1 MREGLNNRRAY
12 IKAVMN
18 VLRVGVVG
26 CGNIF
31 NLAHRSA
38 LGVLQREGLIN
49 VVGCFDIVRERAE
62 EGAKAL
68 GAKVFDGLEELI
80 GEVDVV
86 EVLTPTH
93 THATLAIEA
102 LKAGRHVIVEKP
114 IALTVEEGEKMLR
127 EAGKRDLHLLVGHV
141 RRFDKRWVQMK
152 GVIKKRNIL
161 PTHIRKVEVQ
171 NLPFPADYWYWDE
184 NKSGGVALDLGVHVT
199 DFLRWFLEAE
209 PVRVYA
215 VGKAIKDEARR
226 NGTFDHFVM
235 MIEFEGGKTGI
246 GEVSWAYP
254 YPSRYGVFY
263 HHVDVIGRN
272 GRIRYTP
279 LDTPVVGVAKA
290 NFEMPRFSPLLSTFP
305 DAFERELEHFFRV
318 INGEE
323 EPVLTGEDALIALKI
338 AEKAKESARRGE
350 VVEI

>member
-1 MREGLNNRRAY
+1 LLG
-12 IKAVMN
+12 
-18 VLRVGVVG
+18 VGVVG

-31 NLAHRSA
+31 NLAHRDA
-38 LGVLQREGLIN
+38 LKVLQREGLIE
-49 VVGCFDIVRERAE
+49 VVGCFDLMMERAE
-62 EGAKAL
+62 EGARAL
-68 GAKVFDGLEELI
+68 NARAFESLDELI
-80 GEVDVV
+80 DEVDVV
-86 EVLTPTH
+86 EILTPTH
-93 THATLAIEA
+93 THAELAVKA
-102 LKAGRHVIVEKP
+102 LKADRHVIVEKP
-114 IALTVEEGEKMLR
+114 IALTVEEGERMIK
-127 EAGKRDLHLLVGHV
+127 EAKKRGLHLLVGHV
-141 RRFDKRWVQMK
+141 RRFDKRWMSMK
-152 GVIKKRNIL
+152 EVIRKRNIL
-161 PTHIRKVEVQ
+161 PTHVRKVEVQ

-184 NKSGGVALDLGVHVT
+184 RKSGGVALDLGVHVT

-215 VGKAIKDEARR
+215 VGKAIKEEARR

-235 MIEFEGGKTGI
+235 MIEFEDGKTGI

-318 INGEE
+318 IAGEE
-323 EPVLTGEDALIALKI
+323 EAVVTAEDALIALRI
-338 AEKAKESARRGE
+338 AEKAKESARTGE
-350 VVEI
+350 VIEV

>member
-1 MREGLNNRRAY
+1 MTLL
-12 IKAVMN
+12 K
-18 VLRVGVVG
+18 VGVVG

-31 NLAHRSA
+31 NLAHRDA
-38 LGVLQREGLIN
+38 LKVLQREGLID
-49 VVGCFDIVRERAE
+49 VVGCFDLVRERAE
-62 EGAKAL
+62 EGARAL
-68 GAKVFDGLEELI
+68 NARAFEGLDELI

-86 EVLTPTH
+86 EILTPTH
-93 THATLAIEA
+93 THAELAVKA

-114 IALTVEEGEKMLR
+114 IALTVEEGERMIG
-127 EAGKRDLHLLVGHV
+127 EAMKRGLHLLVGHV
-141 RRFDKRWVQMK
+141 RRFDKRWMSMK
-152 GVIKKRNIL
+152 DVIRKRNIL
-161 PTHIRKVEVQ
+161 PTHVRKVEVQ

-184 NKSGGVALDLGVHVT
+184 RKSGGVALDLGVHVT
-199 DFLRWFLEAE
+199 DFLRWFLDAE

-215 VGKAIKDEARR
+215 VGKAIKEEARR

-290 NFEMPRFSPLLSTFP
+290 SFEMPRFSPLLSTFP

-318 INGEE
+318 IAGEE
-323 EPVLTGEDALIALKI
+323 EAVVTAEDALIALRI
-338 AEKAKESARRGE
+338 AEKARESARTGE
-350 VVEI
+350 VVEV

>member
-1 MREGLNNRRAY
+1 M
-12 IKAVMN
+12 
-18 VLRVGVVG
+18 LRVGVVG

-31 NLAHRSA
+31 NLAHRNA
-38 LGVLQREGLIN
+38 LSVLQREGLID
-49 VVGCFDIVRERAE
+49 VVGCFDIVEERAG

-68 GAKVFDGLEELI
+68 NAKVFDDLDGLI

-93 THATLAIEA
+93 THAELSLRA
-102 LKAGRHVIVEKP
+102 LRAGRDVIVEKP
-114 IALTVEEGEKMLR
+114 IALTTEEGEAMLG
-127 EAGKRDLHLLVGHV
+127 EAKKRGLHLLVGHV
-141 RRFDKRWVQMK
+141 RRFDKRWVGMK
-152 GVIKKRNIL
+152 EVIKKRNIL
-161 PTHIRKVEVQ
+161 PAHIRKVEVQ

-184 NKSGGVALDLGVHVT
+184 RKSGGVALDLGVHVT

-215 VGKAIKDEARR
+215 VGKAIKEEARK

-235 MIEFEGGKTGI
+235 MVEFENGKTGI

-263 HHVDVIGRN
+263 HHVDIIGKN

-305 DAFERELEHFFRV
+305 DAFERELEHFFKV
-318 INGEE
+318 IEGKE
-323 EPVLTGEDALIALKI
+323 EPVVTAEDALVALKI
-338 AEKAKESARRGE
+338 AERAKESARTGE
-350 VVEI
+350 VVEV

>member
-1 MREGLNNRRAY
+1 MLG
-12 IKAVMN
+12 
-18 VLRVGVVG
+18 VGVVG

-31 NLAHRSA
+31 NLAHRDA
-38 LGVLQREGLIN
+38 LKVLQREGLIE
-49 VVGCFDIVRERAE
+49 VVGCFDLMMERAE
-62 EGAKAL
+62 EGARAL
-68 GAKVFDGLEELI
+68 NARAFESLDELI
-80 GEVDVV
+80 DEVDVV
-86 EVLTPTH
+86 EILTPTH
-93 THATLAIEA
+93 THAELAVKA
-102 LKAGRHVIVEKP
+102 LKADRHVIVEKP
-114 IALTVEEGEKMLR
+114 IALTVEEGERMIK
-127 EAGKRDLHLLVGHV
+127 EAKKRGLHLLVGHV
-141 RRFDKRWVQMK
+141 RRFDKRWMSMK
-152 GVIKKRNIL
+152 EVIRKRNIL
-161 PTHIRKVEVQ
+161 PTHVRKVEVQ

-184 NKSGGVALDLGVHVT
+184 RKSGGVALDLGVHVT

-215 VGKAIKDEARR
+215 VGKAIKEEARR

-235 MIEFEGGKTGI
+235 MIEFEDGKTGI

-318 INGEE
+318 IAGEE
-323 EPVLTGEDALIALKI
+323 EAVVTAEDALIALRI
-338 AEKAKESARRGE
+338 AEKAKESARTGE
-350 VVEI
+350 VIEV

>member
-1 MREGLNNRRAY
+1 MLG
-12 IKAVMN
+12 
-18 VLRVGVVG
+18 VGVVG

-31 NLAHRSA
+31 NLAHRDA
-38 LGVLQREGLIN
+38 LKVLQREGLIE
-49 VVGCFDIVRERAE
+49 VVGCFDLMMERAE
-62 EGAKAL
+62 EGARAL
-68 GAKVFDGLEELI
+68 HARAFESLDELI
-80 GEVDVV
+80 DEVDVV
-86 EVLTPTH
+86 EILTPTH
-93 THATLAIEA
+93 THAELAVKA
-102 LKAGRHVIVEKP
+102 LKADRHVIVEKP
-114 IALTVEEGEKMLR
+114 IALTVEEGERMIK
-127 EAGKRDLHLLVGHV
+127 EAKKRGLHLLVGHV
-141 RRFDKRWVQMK
+141 RRFDKRWMSMK
-152 GVIKKRNIL
+152 EVIRKRNIL
-161 PTHIRKVEVQ
+161 PTHVRKVEVQ

-184 NKSGGVALDLGVHVT
+184 RKSGGVALDLGVHVT

-215 VGKAIKDEARR
+215 VGKAIKEEARR

-235 MIEFEGGKTGI
+235 MIEFEDGKTGI

-254 YPSRYGVFY
+254 YPSRYGLFY

-318 INGEE
+318 IAGEE
-323 EPVLTGEDALIALKI
+323 EAVVTAEDALIALRI
-338 AEKAKESARRGE
+338 AEKAKESARTGE
-350 VVEI
+350 VVEV

>member
-1 MREGLNNRRAY
+1 MPLLA
-12 IKAVMN
+12 
-18 VLRVGVVG
+18 VGVVG
-26 CGNIF
+26 GGNIF
-31 NLAHRSA
+31 NLAHRDA
-38 LGVLQREGLIN
+38 LKVLQREGLIE
-49 VVGCFDIVRERAE
+49 VVGCFDLVRERAE
-62 EGAKAL
+62 EGARAL
-68 GAKVFDGLEELI
+68 NARAFGSLDELI

-86 EVLTPTH
+86 EILTPTH
-93 THATLAIEA
+93 THAELAVKA

-114 IALTVEEGEKMLR
+114 IALTVEEGERMIK
-127 EAGKRDLHLLVGHV
+127 EARKKGLHLLVGHV
-141 RRFDKRWVQMK
+141 RRFDKRWMSMK
-152 GVIKKRNIL
+152 EVIRKRNIL
-161 PTHIRKVEVQ
+161 PTHVRKVEVQ

-184 NKSGGVALDLGVHVT
+184 RKSGGVALDLGVHVT

-215 VGKAIKDEARR
+215 VGKAIKEEARR

-235 MIEFEGGKTGI
+235 MIEFEDGKTGI

-318 INGEE
+318 ITGEE
-323 EPVLTGEDALIALKI
+323 EAVVTAEDALIALRI
-338 AEKAKESARRGE
+338 AEKAKESARTGE
-350 VVEI
+350 VVEV

>member
-1 MREGLNNRRAY
+1 M
-12 IKAVMN
+12 
-18 VLRVGVVG
+18 LRVGVVG

-31 NLAHRSA
+31 NLAHRNA
-38 LGVLQREGLIN
+38 LSVLQREGLID
-49 VVGCFDIVRERAE
+49 VVGCFDIVEERAE

-68 GAKVFDGLEELI
+68 KAKVFGDLDGLI

-93 THATLAIEA
+93 THAELSLRA
-102 LKAGRHVIVEKP
+102 LRAGRNVIVEKP
-114 IALTVEEGEKMLR
+114 IALTTKEGEAMLR
-127 EAGKRDLHLLVGHV
+127 EAERRGLNLLVGHV

-152 GVIKKRNIL
+152 EVIKKRNIL
-161 PTHIRKVEVQ
+161 PAHIRKVEVQ

-184 NKSGGVALDLGVHVT
+184 RKSGGVALDLGVHVT

-215 VGKAIKDEARR
+215 VGKAIKEEARQ

-235 MIEFEGGKTGI
+235 MVEFENGKTGI

-263 HHVDVIGRN
+263 HHVDIIGKN

-305 DAFERELEHFFRV
+305 DAFERELAHFFRV
-318 INGEE
+318 IEGSE
-323 EPVLTGEDALIALKI
+323 EPAVTAEDALVALKI
-338 AEKAKESARRGE
+338 AEKAKESARTGE
-350 VVEI
+350 VVEV